1 MERIPPNPPYAPIT
15 YYVGSREGGRVAG
28 GGALWWY
35 THFEGRQHWGA
46 SFFLARRAFWIWYR
60 CFSDVK
66 AILQNLRSP
75 KALKCTKFRK
85 KLKKKNLIRNESPQG
100 RPQGRCRPIFVELV
114 PLERLKKSREQRH
127 LEAAKY
133 YKFPSFKNSHE
144 VWKKKFK
151 LHLFHREGRKEH
163 VDQFLLS

>member
-1 MERIPPNPPYAPIT
+1 MIGQGRGVEWQ
-15 YYVGSREGGRVAG
+15 EGAHF
-28 GGALWWY
+28 WWY

-144 VWKKKFK
+144 VWKKNSNCIYSIGKGA
-151 LHLFHREGRKEH
+151 RNM
-163 VDQFLLS
+163 